1 MLEANHR
8 ESAPAAHNRRAGS
21 HGSRIGARLRL
32 DHRHDLARS
41 AHPTSC
47 RGRGIVETD
56 QTDGLLDNL
65 DEVSYRQALVGYSN
79 ASAGRS
85 KTRRIR
91 SATTPSGRSA
101 TSITQPTRGSTAIAP
116 PSASSELREEAVSYT
131 HLTLP
136 TKRIV

>member
-56 QTDGLLDNL
+56 QLDGLLDSL

-91 SATTPSGRSA
+91 SAT
-101 TSITQPTRGSTAIAP
+101 SITQPTRGSTAIAP
-116 PSASSELREEAVSYT
+116 PSASSELREEERRR
-131 HLTLP
+131 P
-136 TKRIV
+136 

>member
-1 MLEANHR
+1 LTIDTIL
-8 ESAPAAHNRRAGS
+8 PAQRIRRRVG
-21 HGSRIGARLRL
+21 
-32 DHRHDLARS
+32 
-41 AHPTSC
+41 
-47 RGRGIVETD
+47 GRGIVETD
-56 QTDGLLDNL
+56 QLDGLLDNL

-116 PSASSELREEAVSYT
+116 PSASSELREEERRR
-131 HLTLP
+131 P
-136 TKRIV
+136 

>member
-8 ESAPAAHNRRAGS
+8 ESAPATMRRLAAS
-21 HGSRIGARLRL
+21 HGSKIGARLRL

-56 QTDGLLDNL
+56 QLDGLLDNL
-65 DEVSYRQALVGYSN
+65 DQVSYRQALVGYSN

-91 SATTPSGRSA
+91 SATTPSRRSA

-116 PSASSELREEAVSYT
+116 PSGGTGLNLGV
-131 HLTLP
+131 
-136 TKRIV
+136 